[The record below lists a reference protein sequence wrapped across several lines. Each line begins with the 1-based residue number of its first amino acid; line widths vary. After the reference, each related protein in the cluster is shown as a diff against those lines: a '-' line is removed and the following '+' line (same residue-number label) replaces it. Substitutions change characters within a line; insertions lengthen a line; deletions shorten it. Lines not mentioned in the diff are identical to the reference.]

1 MAGFTLFGPTHHLL
15 ALSMRLREA
24 RHEILSA
31 NIANADTPGYQ
42 PRDIDFDAALRSLIQ
57 PVPSGSQSEGGIQ
70 LIAAQPMYL
79 PFPNAG
85 AASLNGHPGEE
96 RLDGN
101 SVSLDQQMA
110 MLTENALLYETSLTL
125 LSRQLAALRY
135 VIGEGRR

>member
-15 ALSMRLREA
+15 ALSMRLRGA
-24 RHEILSA
+24 RHELLSA

-42 PRDIDFDAALRSLIQ
+42 PRDIDFDAVLRSLTQ
-57 PVPSGSQSEGGIQ
+57 PEPSGPQSEGRIQ
-70 LIAAQPMYL
+70 LIAAQPIYL
-79 PFPNAG
+79 PLTNG
-85 AASLNGHPGEE
+85 GVASANGHPGEE

-101 SVSLDQQMA
+101 AVSLDRQMA